1 MATAKGI
8 DGVIEPSVPSE
19 ELEKALKKAKDAEQ
33 EQVRLVAITMKDN
46 CNVQVPVARGFKF
59 YHVEPLALSP
69 EMPLAWAQKIIETK
83 PSRSRVRP
91 PVVWHLQPPARPKN
105 YRPQGF
111 EREGRYFE
119 TETVAP
125 AKGTMVNGREIY
137 HSVSQAQHFISRVLR
152 TREGIHRF
160 ITEFDTRP
168 AVAAWGNY
176 VITQKEAEERQQL
189 GVASGAATVV

>member
-1 MATAKGI
+1 MATKTGVDGI
-8 DGVIEPSVPSE
+8 IEPSVPSE
-19 ELEKALKKAKDAEQ
+19 ELERALKKAKNAES
-33 EQVRLVAITMKDN
+33 EQVQLVAITMKDN
-46 CNVQVPVARGFKF
+46 CNVQVPVARGFRF
-59 YHVEPLALSP
+59 YHVKPLELSP

-91 PVVWHLQPPARPKN
+91 PVVWHLKPPARPKN
-105 YRPQGF
+105 YRPQYF
-111 EREGRYFE
+111 EREGRQFE

-125 AKGTMVNGREIY
+125 PSGTFVNGREIF

-176 VITQKEAEERQQL
+176 VITLKEAEERQQL